1 MDSFILISS
10 QTISSATATV
20 TFSSIPTTSNGKT
33 LRDLFLSFT
42 PRVTSLAAYNIRF
55 NSDTNN
61 NYSSVNMA
69 GDGTGTSSSTGTGTA
84 ITIGPSLTAATTTL
98 GETNC
103 ILQVFDFAQTNKH
116 KTISVRS
123 NRANN
128 GVVALTGRWANTSA
142 ITSLTIGLNNSA
154 NIDAGTFTLYG
165 IEG

>member
-20 TFSSIPTTSNGKT
+20 TFSSIPTTLNGKT
-33 LRDLFLSFT
+33 LRDLFLAFT

-55 NSDTNN
+55 NNDTNN
-61 NYSSVNMA
+61 NYLSVTMSGN
-69 GDGTGTSSSTGTGTA
+69 GTSGSSTTGTGTA
-84 ITIGPSLTAATTTL
+84 ITIGPSVVAATTTL

-103 ILQVFDFAQTNKH
+103 ILQVFDFAQTNKQ
-116 KTISVRS
+116 KPILVRS
-123 NRANN
+123 NRANS
-128 GVVALTGRWANTSA
+128 GVAAIAGRWVNTSA
-142 ITSLTIGLNNSA
+142 ITSLTIGLNNAA